1 MDKDIQIANA
11 HAQPAVPDQAQ
22 NEASSA
28 MQVDTDQVKETTTT
42 TTAAPPA
49 QVPDAENDALDQA
62 IAGEK
67 TAGDYDSSDLDSS
80 SDDDSSDDSDD
91 DDDDQQ
97 QRQQHVP
104 AYSDEEDNGNMPLK
118 THNEISNFVV
128 EKPDFVIDENTTV
141 HRVGVIMEI
150 IDKAIIVQSD
160 PTMNMALD
168 MGTLFAYG
176 DRQVMGEVFETF
188 GPVSKPFYS
197 VLYNSSDEI
206 DKERAVVGAPVY
218 YVPSYSRTQVVPT
231 DELKRQKGTDAS
243 NAFDEE
249 INESEQEFSD
259 DEQEMTFRRLQKQ
272 KKSGKFVSNET
283 EAVVPERGNRNPKRP
298 KKQQR
303 APLLKTH
310 KFADEPADDFDSML
324 AAYEKSQPAPPSRA
338 IQSYEDISTPPPRQ
352 MQSYGDL
359 DMTVSQQ
366 PSFPQQRQQPPQS
379 STAPV
384 TQATPSYQTPEEL
397 VRALF
402 GTQPKQQQQQ
412 PSSSS
417 SSTTTPASN
426 EPAPAPGS
434 ARAVLLQMLNEQQQ
448 KQSQ

>member
-1 MDKDIQIANA
+1 MPN
-11 HAQPAVPDQAQ
+11 
-22 NEASSA
+22 
-28 MQVDTDQVKETTTT
+28 T
-42 TTAAPPA
+42 
-49 QVPDAENDALDQA
+49 ENDALDQA

-67 TAGDYDSSDLDSS
+67 TTQDYDSSDLDSS
-80 SDDDSSDDSDD
+80 DDDDDSSDDSDE
-91 DDDDQQ
+91 DDQQ
-97 QRQQHVP
+97 QQQHTAV
-104 AYSDEEDNGNMPLK
+104 YSDEEDNGNMPLK
-118 THNEISNFVV
+118 THNEISDFVV
-128 EKPDFVIDENTTV
+128 EKPEFVIDENTTV
-141 HRVGVIMEI
+141 KRVGTIIEI

-168 MGTLFAYG
+168 MGTLFAYE

-197 VLYNSSDEI
+197 ILYNSSDEI
-206 DKERAVVGAPVY
+206 DKERAIVGATVY

-231 DELKRQKGTDAS
+231 DQLKLQKGTDAS

-272 KKSGKFVSNET
+272 KRSGKLASNDT
-283 EAVVPERGNRNPKRP
+283 EAVVPERGNRVAKRP
-298 KKQQR
+298 RKR
-303 APLLKTH
+303 AAHQKTH

-324 AAYEKSQPAPPSRA
+324 AAYEKSQPTPPSRA

-352 MQSYGDL
+352 MQSYDDL
-359 DMTVSQQ
+359 GTTT
-366 PSFPQQRQQPPQS
+366 QPPPS
-379 STAPV
+379 APV

-412 PSSSS
+412 LSS
-417 SSTTTPASN
+417 SSTTTNAN

-434 ARAVLLQMLNEQQQ
+434 ARAVLLQMLNEQ
-448 KQSQ
+448 KQSQK